1 MNMKKLVSMLAVAAL
16 VCTMSTTA
24 FAADQTGVNTGEYSN
39 NVKGTYK
46 AGGAAAPVYSV
57 NIAWDSLEFTYTA
70 AGEGTWNPETHEYS
84 GATQASWSESKN
96 IVVTNHSNAA
106 VTATAAF
113 QADTGYTDVTM
124 TFGENNGN
132 TIATAV
138 GTQVGEAP
146 SATITVTPGG
156 TLAESANGGRIGEIT
171 VTIAA
176 AQ

>member
-16 VCTMSTTA
+16 TCTMGTTA
-24 FAADQTGVNTGEYSN
+24 FAADQDGVGTGSYNTD
-39 NVKGTYK
+39 VKGTYQ
-46 AGGAAAPVYSV
+46 AGGVAVTVYSV

-106 VTATAAF
+106 VTATASF
-113 QADTGYTDVTM
+113 QADGGYEAVSM

-146 SATITVTPGG
+146 SATITVTPSGDLPADTNG
-156 TLAESANGGRIGEIT
+156 TIGSVT
-171 VTIAA
+171 LTIAA
-176 AQ
+176 AE